1 MRPARQSLHQ
11 CARLL
16 LQKMY
21 KPHIKISSTLFASEI
36 SACVG
41 MNKYKS
47 VEDAKMDV
55 WKRWDPPSFR
65 EASERNFIVAHKTP
79 EEVFASIGPS
89 AQKLVSRAISSETEK
104 AATEI
109 VEVVIN
115 EKTNDVVAPEA
126 VQAILKAASDKKP
139 VDEACRKLVGAPKIA
154 DTLNKSLT
162 ADSSA
167 ADVKR
172 VIDSVLVKDLDEAR
186 ESVVHQVNTMRGTQ
200 NEHKGIASYEKAK
213 RVKLHGKNTQ
223 FHIKRIG
230 ETSTRT
236 KVNVGGRVDGLTND
250 KVIEVKS
257 RRHRFFSTLPLYEKV
272 QVQAY
277 MFLTDKPIAEVVQK
291 YDGMM
296 RSDEY
301 VADTEFWAEVCAAAL
316 KFASELENLIDAHP
330 IP

>member
-1 MRPARQSLHQ
+1 
-11 CARLL
+11 
-16 LQKMY
+16 MY

-65 EASERNFIVAHKTP
+65 EASKRNFIVAHKTP

-139 VDEACRKLVGAPKIA
+139 VDEAF
-154 DTLNKSLT
+154 
-162 ADSSA
+162 
-167 ADVKR
+167 
-172 VIDSVLVKDLDEAR
+172 
-186 ESVVHQVNTMRGTQ
+186 NTMRGTQ

-277 MFLTDKPIAEVVQK
+277 MFLTDKPIAEVVQ
-291 YDGMM
+291 
-296 RSDEY
+296 
-301 VADTEFWAEVCAAAL
+301 
-316 KFASELENLIDAHP
+316 
-330 IP
+330 

>member
-1 MRPARQSLHQ
+1 MSL
-11 CARLL
+11 CI
-16 LQKMY
+16 Y
-21 KPHIKISSTLFASEI
+21 ASEI
-36 SACVG
+36 AACVG

-89 AQKLVSRAISSETEK
+89 VHKLVSSAVSSETEK
-104 AATEI
+104 AATKI
-109 VEVVIN
+109 VDVAMN
-115 EKTNDVVAPEA
+115 EKANDVVAPEA
-126 VQAILKAASDKKP
+126 VQAILKAASEKKP
-139 VDEACRKLVGAPKIA
+139 VDQACHKLVGAREIA

-172 VIDSVLVKDLDEAR
+172 VIDSVLVKDLKEAR
-186 ESVVHQVNTMRGTQ
+186 ESVVRQVNTMRGTQ
-200 NEHKGIASYEKAK
+200 NEHKGIALYENAK

-223 FHIKRIG
+223 FYKKRIG
-230 ETSTRT
+230 ETSAGT
-236 KVNVGGRVDGLTND
+236 KVYVGGRVDGLTD
-250 KVIEVKS
+250 DQVIEVKS
-257 RRHRFFSTLPLYEKV
+257 RRHRLFSTLPLYEKV

-277 MFLTDKPIAEVVQK
+277 MFLTDKPVAEVVQK
-291 YDGMM
+291 YDDMM

-301 VADTEFWAEVCAAAL
+301 VADTEFWAEVCVAAL
-316 KFASELENLIDAHP
+316 QFASELEVLIDAQSSQDDFLSDVAP
-330 IP
+330 LNS